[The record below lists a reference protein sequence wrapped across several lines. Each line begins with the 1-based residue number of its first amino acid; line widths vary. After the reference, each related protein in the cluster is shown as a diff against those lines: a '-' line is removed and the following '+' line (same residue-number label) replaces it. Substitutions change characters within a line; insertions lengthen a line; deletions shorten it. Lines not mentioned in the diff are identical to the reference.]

1 LSNKI
6 LLVIQK
12 QGFLIILPMGVGWE
26 IFVKVKGG
34 RCRQVRGGTEILK
47 SMVRSSGDG

>member
-12 QGFLIILPMGVGWE
+12 QGFLIILPMGMGWE
-26 IFVKVKGG
+26 IFAQVKG
-34 RCRQVRGGTEILK
+34 RGGGTGRYRNFEEYK
-47 SMVRSSGDG
+47 